1 MMSRMLRKPIGIM
14 KQKVSSILSQNS
26 ESQNDDKKQVP
37 AKFMV
42 YSAHDTQIVNMM
54 AFLQKDFYYTPFSS
68 NVIFE
73 LKYSQQCLASDDASE
88 ACFSVSV
95 AFDGSP

>member
-1 MMSRMLRKPIGIM
+1 MMSRMLRKPISIM
-14 KQKVSSILSQNS
+14 KQKVSSILSPNS
-26 ESQNDDKKQVP
+26 DKKEVP
-37 AKFMV
+37 TKFMV

-54 AFLQKDFYYTPFSS
+54 TFLQKDFYYTPFSS

-73 LKYSQQCLASDDASE
+73 LKYSEQCLASDDASE

-95 AFDGSP
+95 AFNGSP